1 MVLHADDIIEEWE
14 VGTFLDFINTLK
26 IDKKLLLKK
35 FKDVDDVD
43 DIYDSKYFRSDEDE
57 IKDLLDEMPD
67 TYTMMFIDDRHDG
80 YFVIR
85 KIKNK
90 QIEIPFSECDVQEM
104 QDEDWDRDWT
114 FDGVDVHLFRQEEGE
129 DEGDE
134 NA

>member
-1 MVLHADDIIEEWE
+1 MVLHADDIIKEWE

-26 IDKKLLLKK
+26 IDKKIVLKK

-43 DIYDSKYFRSDEDE
+43 DVYDSKYFRSDEDE
-57 IKDLLDEMPD
+57 IKDMLDEMPD
-67 TYTMMFIDDRHDG
+67 RYTMMFIDDRHDG

-90 QIEIPFSECDVQEM
+90 AIEIPFSECDVQEM
-104 QDEDWDRDWT
+104 QDEDWDRDWN

-129 DEGDE
+129 DDE
-134 NA
+134 D

>member
-1 MVLHADDIIEEWE
+1 MVLHADDIIKEWE

-67 TYTMMFIDDRHDG
+67 RYTMMFIDDRHDG

-85 KIKNK
+85 KIKNVA
-90 QIEIPFSECDVQEM
+90 IEIPFSECDVQEM

-114 FDGVDVHLFRQEEGE
+114 FDGVDVHLFRAEEGDDDE
-129 DEGDE
+129 D
-134 NA
+134 